1 VTTTCWTRFLL
12 LVLGIVFVFAAQDG
26 VFAQKPAAPAKESS
40 AEAIL
45 LYRGAVPL
53 QNKGNYDLAVEEWEK
68 FLTQFPNDPLAVR
81 ARYYAGVCYLQLQQY
96 DKAAAAFEKVRT
108 DEPAFDQ
115 LEALSFNLGMTYLNA
130 AKKQEAGEKQKAE
143 FEKAATTFGDV
154 VKKYP
159 TGSKI
164 ADALY
169 NQADSLYLAKNKEA
183 AIPLWRQLVDKY
195 TDSALRADA
204 LYNIGVTQ
212 QELNKPADAGK
223 TYDEFLKS
231 FAKDTHAA
239 EVTLRKGMTLYDQKQ
254 YAEAEKRFAAAAAI
268 KDFSQADYALLR
280 QGDTL
285 LALDKPADAAG
296 VYVKLWKTY
305 PKSDYAGD
313 AVLQAGKSYSISGN
327 QDEAKKLLVPL
338 TSIEDARGAEA
349 AHWLA
354 RAYLKQN
361 QPSEAVKIADEF
373 IKVVKDANRK
383 SELEL
388 DRAEALYA
396 MADKKADAL
405 AAFAKL
411 AADAPKSDQ
420 APVARYM
427 AGQTALELG
436 QYAEATKW
444 ADQFLA
450 EHKQHDLTPYVLFV
464 SAEASLLGDDAA
476 KAATVFDRL
485 LKDYPQHGEVN
496 TWKLRRG
503 WSYLRQKQYKEA
515 ADYFTTLVKDLKK
528 PEQLAEAN
536 YLLGNSYLEQQQYA
550 PAIKAYDVSL
560 VAQAKSRVGE
570 EVLLNLARAQRG
582 NNDLNGAKAS
592 LNRLLKDFP
601 QTAQAD
607 RVHFRLGELQHAA
620 SEFKAA
626 ATEFQ
631 WVVDNMPKSVLFA
644 DSLFGLA
651 AAQAAQGDHAA
662 AAKLYGQLIDKHSG
676 EKSLVPRAKFGRAVA
691 GVQQGDYKNAIADL
705 RDFLKSADK
714 GSQTSE
720 ARYLLG
726 YALAAEKNYEE
737 AITTLLA
744 LLKDDPQYAQAD
756 KVLYELAWAQQSA
769 DKKDAARDTFTKL
782 AKDFPKS
789 QHAAESWINVGDY
802 AYQEKKDYAAAADAY
817 DKSLAAGATDS
828 LGESALHMLG
838 WSLFNQNDFANAGK
852 RFNEQV
858 TKYPQGKKLADG
870 TFMAG
875 ESLFKQ
881 NQYETALPQLEQASA
896 LELSSP
902 LYKELALVHAAQSA
916 SQLKKWDLTLKLA
929 ERFAKAFP
937 ASVYAAEALYE
948 QGWAQQNLK
957 KNDAALKLYEQAV
970 LAATKSSKAEL
981 AARAKFMA
989 GEILF
994 ELGQHKEA
1002 IKQFYQVAYGS
1013 DPKTFAGWQ
1022 ANSLYE
1028 AARCFEVLKNVDQAK
1043 KLYNELVGT
1052 YPESDKVKLAQ
1063 ERLSALK

>member
-1 VTTTCWTRFLL
+1 MTTVRWTRFSLFAL
-12 LVLGIVFVFAAQDG
+12 TLVCFVVQAAP
-26 VFAQKPAAPAKESS
+26 VSAQKPAAPAKESP

-68 FLTQFPNDPLAVR
+68 FLQQFPNDPLANR

-96 DKAAAAFEKVRT
+96 DKAAAAFEKVRA
-108 DEPAFDQ
+108 DEPTFDQ
-115 LEALSFNLGMTYLNA
+115 LEALSFNLGMTYLAA
-130 AKKQEAGEKQKAE
+130 AKKLEAGEPQKAQ
-143 FEKAATTFGDV
+143 FEKAATTFGELI
-154 VKKYP
+154 KKYP
-159 TGSKI
+159 AGAKTP
-164 ADALY
+164 DALY
-169 NQADSLYLAKNKEA
+169 NQADALYLAKNKEA
-183 AIPLWRQLVDKY
+183 AIPLWRQLVDKHPQS
-195 TDSALRADA
+195 TLRADA

-212 QELNKPADAGK
+212 QELGKPADAGK

-231 FAKDTHAA
+231 FATDAHAA

-254 YAEAEKRFAAAAAI
+254 YAEAEKRFAASAAV

-285 LALDKPADAAG
+285 LALDKPAAAAA
-296 VYVKLWKTY
+296 VYVKLSQSY
-305 PKSDYAGD
+305 PKSEYAGD
-313 AVLQAGKSYSISGN
+313 AVLQAGKAYSISGN
-327 QDEAKKLLVPL
+327 QAEAKKLLLPL
-338 TSIEDARGAEA
+338 TSTEDARGAEA

-354 RAYLKQN
+354 RAYLKEN
-361 QPSEAVKIADEF
+361 QPADAVKLTDQFLSVI
-373 IKVVKDANRK
+373 KDAARK

-396 MADKKADAL
+396 MADKKSDAL

-411 AADAPKSDQ
+411 ATDAPQSDQ

-436 QYAEATKW
+436 KYADAAKW
-444 ADQFLA
+444 TEQFLA
-450 EHKQHDLTPYVLFV
+450 EHKQHELTPYVLFV
-464 SAEASLLGDDAA
+464 SAEAALLGDDAA
-476 KAATVFDRL
+476 KAATVFDQL
-485 LKDYPQHGEVN
+485 LKEHPQHAEAN

-503 WSYLRQKQYKEA
+503 WSFLRQKQYPQA
-515 ADYFTTLVKDLKK
+515 AEYFTALVKDLKK
-528 PEQLAEAN
+528 TDQLAEAN
-536 YLLGNSYLEQQQYA
+536 YLLGNSYLEQQQFA
-550 PAIKAYDVSL
+550 PAIKAYDASL
-560 VAQAKSRVGE
+560 AAQPKSRVGE

-582 NNDLNGAKAS
+582 NNDLAGAKAS
-592 LNRLLKDFP
+592 LARLLKDFP
-601 QTAQAD
+601 QTQQAD
-607 RVHFRLGELQHAA
+607 RVHFRLGELQHA
-620 SEFKAA
+620 SGESKAA
-626 ATEFQ
+626 AAEFQ
-631 WVVDNMPKSVLFA
+631 WVVDNMPGSALLA

-651 AAQAAQGDHAA
+651 AAQAALGDQAA
-662 AAKLYGQLIDKHSG
+662 ATKLYSQILEKHAG
-676 EKSLVPRAKFGRAVA
+676 EKSLVTRAKYGRAVA
-691 GVQQGDYKNAIADL
+691 HVQQGEYKIAAADL
-705 RDFLKSADK
+705 RDYLKSADK

-726 YALAAEKNYEE
+726 YALAAEKSYDE
-737 AITTLLA
+737 AITTLQA

-769 DKKDAARDTFTKL
+769 DKKEAARDTFAQL

-789 QHAAESWINVGDY
+789 PHAAESLINVGDY
-802 AYQEKKDYAAAADAY
+802 AYQEKKDYAAAVEAY
-817 DKSLAAGATDS
+817 DKSLQAGAADS

-852 RFNEQV
+852 RFSEQV
-858 TKYPQGKKLADG
+858 TKYPQGKKVADG

-881 NQYETALPQLEQASA
+881 NQYEAALPQLEQASA

-929 ERFAKAFP
+929 ERFAKEFP
-937 ASVYAAEALYE
+937 ASAYAAEALYE

-957 KNDAALKLYEQAV
+957 KSDAALKLYEQAV
-970 LAATKSSKAEL
+970 LAATKSGKGEL

-994 ELGQHKEA
+994 EQGQHKEA
-1002 IKQFYQVAYGS
+1002 IKQFYQVAYGN
-1013 DPKTFAGWQ
+1013 DPQTFAGWQ

-1043 KLYNELVGT
+1043 KLYAELVGT

>member
-1 VTTTCWTRFLL
+1 MTTARWTRFSLFVLTLL
-12 LVLGIVFVFAAQDG
+12 CFGLTAGQGI
-26 VFAQKPAAPAKESS
+26 AQKPAAPAKESS

-68 FLTQFPNDPLAVR
+68 FLQQFPNDPLTNR

-96 DKAAAAFEKVRT
+96 DKAAVAFEKVRT
-108 DEPAFDQ
+108 DEPTFDQ
-115 LEALSFNLGMTYLNA
+115 LESLSFNLGMTYLAA
-130 AKKQEAGEKQKAE
+130 AKKLEAGDPQKAQ
-143 FEKAATTFGDV
+143 FDKAATTFGELI
-154 VKKYP
+154 KKYP
-159 TGSKI
+159 TGIKTP
-164 ADALY
+164 DALY
-169 NQADSLYLAKNKEA
+169 NQADALYLAKNKEA
-183 AIPLWRQLVDKY
+183 AIPLWRTLVDKHPQ
-195 TDSALRADA
+195 SALRADA

-212 QELNKPADAGK
+212 QELSKPADAGK

-231 FAKDTHAA
+231 FATDSHAA

-254 YAEAEKRFAAAAAI
+254 YAEAEKRFSAAAAA

-285 LALDKPADAAG
+285 LALDKPADAAA
-296 VYVKLWKTY
+296 VYVKLSKSF
-305 PKSDYAGD
+305 PKSEYAGD
-313 AVLQAGKSYSISGN
+313 AMLQAGKAFSISGN
-327 QDEAKKLLVPL
+327 QAEAKKLLLPL
-338 TSIEDARGAEA
+338 TTTEDARGAEA
-349 AHWLA
+349 AHWLS
-354 RAYLKQN
+354 RAYLKEN
-361 QPSEAVKIADEF
+361 QPADAVKLADQF
-373 IKVVKDANRK
+373 LRVVKDAARK

-396 MADKKADAL
+396 MADKKNEAL
-405 AAFAKL
+405 MSFAKL
-411 AADAPKSDQ
+411 ATDAPKSEQ

-436 QYAEATKW
+436 KYADAAKW
-444 ADQFLA
+444 TDQFLA
-450 EHKQHDLTPYVLFV
+450 EHKQHELTPYVLFV
-464 SAEASLLGDDAA
+464 SAEAALLGDDAA
-476 KAATVFDRL
+476 KAAKVFDQL
-485 LKDYPQHGEVN
+485 LKDHPQHAEVN

-503 WSYLRQKQYKEA
+503 WSFLRQKQYPQA
-515 ADYFTTLVKDLKK
+515 AEYFTALLKDLKK

-550 PAIKAYDVSL
+550 PAIKAYDASL
-560 VAQAKSRVGE
+560 TAQAKSRVGE

-582 NNDLNGAKAS
+582 INDLSSAKAS
-592 LNRLLKDFP
+592 LSRLLKDFP

-607 RVHFRLGELQHAA
+607 RVHFRLGELQHA
-620 SEFKAA
+620 SGESKAA
-626 ATEFQ
+626 VTEFQ
-631 WVVDNMPKSVLFA
+631 WVVDNMPGSALLA

-651 AAQAAQGDHAA
+651 AAQAALGDHAA
-662 AAKLYGQLIDKHSG
+662 ATKLYSQILEKQSGDKALIT
-676 EKSLVPRAKFGRAVA
+676 RAKYGRAVA
-691 GVQQGDYKNAIADL
+691 LVQQSEYKSAAVDL
-705 RDFLKSADK
+705 RDYLKSAEK
-714 GSQTSE
+714 GGQTSE
-720 ARYLLG
+720 ALYLLG
-726 YALAAEKNYEE
+726 YALAAEKSYDE
-737 AITTLLA
+737 AITTLQA

-756 KVLYELAWAQQSA
+756 KVLYEMAWAQQSA
-769 DKKDAARDTFTKL
+769 DKKEAARDTFAKL

-789 QHAAESWINVGDY
+789 QHAAESLINVGDY
-802 AYQEKKDYAAAADAY
+802 AYQEKKDYAAAAEAY
-817 DKSLAAGATDS
+817 DKSLQAGAADS

-852 RFNEQV
+852 RFSEQV
-858 TKYPQGKKLADG
+858 TKFPQGKKIADG

-875 ESLFKQ
+875 EALFKQ
-881 NQYETALPQLEQASA
+881 NQHEAALPQLEQASA

-929 ERFAKAFP
+929 ERFAKEFP
-937 ASVYAAEALYE
+937 TSVYAAEALYE

-957 KNDAALKLYEQAV
+957 KTDAALKLYEQAV
-970 LAATKSSKAEL
+970 LAATKSGKGEL

-994 ELGQHKEA
+994 EQGQHKEA
-1002 IKQFYQVAYGS
+1002 IKQFYQVAYGN

-1043 KLYNELVGT
+1043 KLYAELIAT

-1063 ERLSALK
+1063 ERLTALK

>member
-496 TWKLRRG
+496 T
-503 WSYLRQKQYKEA
+503 
-515 ADYFTTLVKDLKK
+515 
-528 PEQLAEAN
+528 
-536 YLLGNSYLEQQQYA
+536 
-550 PAIKAYDVSL
+550 
-560 VAQAKSRVGE
+560 
-570 EVLLNLARAQRG
+570 
-582 NNDLNGAKAS
+582 
-592 LNRLLKDFP
+592 
-601 QTAQAD
+601 
-607 RVHFRLGELQHAA
+607 
-620 SEFKAA
+620 
-626 ATEFQ
+626 
-631 WVVDNMPKSVLFA
+631 
-644 DSLFGLA
+644 
-651 AAQAAQGDHAA
+651 
-662 AAKLYGQLIDKHSG
+662 
-676 EKSLVPRAKFGRAVA
+676 
-691 GVQQGDYKNAIADL
+691 
-705 RDFLKSADK
+705 
-714 GSQTSE
+714 
-720 ARYLLG
+720 
-726 YALAAEKNYEE
+726 
-737 AITTLLA
+737 
-744 LLKDDPQYAQAD
+744 
-756 KVLYELAWAQQSA
+756 
-769 DKKDAARDTFTKL
+769 
-782 AKDFPKS
+782 
-789 QHAAESWINVGDY
+789 
-802 AYQEKKDYAAAADAY
+802 
-817 DKSLAAGATDS
+817 
-828 LGESALHMLG
+828 
-838 WSLFNQNDFANAGK
+838 
-852 RFNEQV
+852 
-858 TKYPQGKKLADG
+858 
-870 TFMAG
+870 
-875 ESLFKQ
+875 
-881 NQYETALPQLEQASA
+881 
-896 LELSSP
+896 
-902 LYKELALVHAAQSA
+902 
-916 SQLKKWDLTLKLA
+916 
-929 ERFAKAFP
+929 
-937 ASVYAAEALYE
+937 
-948 QGWAQQNLK
+948 
-957 KNDAALKLYEQAV
+957 
-970 LAATKSSKAEL
+970 
-981 AARAKFMA
+981 
-989 GEILF
+989 
-994 ELGQHKEA
+994 
-1002 IKQFYQVAYGS
+1002 
-1013 DPKTFAGWQ
+1013 
-1022 ANSLYE
+1022 
-1028 AARCFEVLKNVDQAK
+1028 
-1043 KLYNELVGT
+1043 
-1052 YPESDKVKLAQ
+1052 
-1063 ERLSALK
+1063 